1 MYSLYH
7 VRKLKWWKYFCFDSD
22 FYILTYFLKT
32 TDACGYSK
40 IWEIYFS
47 LCRSQVIILIAMVS
61 RIALSFSMFFLLC
74 VAESAY
80 KAVRLNYLISLNS
93 WPHLKLFAG
102 FDKSIL
108 KLFEVL
114 ELKRFRNTQFSKYEE
129 VLEWSYLS
137 VLSIA
142 KYPLPLLDDLL
153 IFSNPRTSFGPNR
166 VLSCIV
172 QN

>member
-1 MYSLYH
+1 
-7 VRKLKWWKYFCFDSD
+7 
-22 FYILTYFLKT
+22 
-32 TDACGYSK
+32 
-40 IWEIYFS
+40 
-47 LCRSQVIILIAMVS
+47 MVS

-137 VLSIA
+137 LLSIA